1 MRANAKGLAV
11 RRAIAPVFLATF
23 LAVMACNLP
32 IPASPTV
39 EAPRPPADASVTS
52 TAEIQ
57 QAGSGAEPTPSPSLE
72 SPSQVTLETPST
84 PSLRVVFT
92 DNGDLWLRDDRQ
104 PALQL
109 ADFGSVAEV
118 ALSHDGS
125 LIAYVLRDPLEGTA
139 ELRSVRADG
148 TGDQALLTAANFDA
162 LYVLG
167 ERIHTTLSQWAF
179 VPGTET
185 LLFNTRGVF
194 EGPGIAKNDDLL
206 AIHAR
211 TGERTLLLNPGAGGD
226 FTHSP
231 DNSQLALVRPDS
243 IGFASID
250 GSNPR
255 AEVLEYPPV
264 MTYSEYFFYPLPVW
278 SSDGSAVLAAI
289 PAEDPF
295 ATPSTGTLWWV
306 PSDGSS
312 PSAGPTLAGDLFRP
326 QGSLPIIS
334 PDLTYV
340 AYVRET
346 DVSGVLELVVSER
359 AGDEVVAYD
368 VGSVQWMGW
377 APGEDRFVY
386 SKNGGA
392 DLWLGQLG
400 RQPQVLA
407 EGLRLRWV
415 SEDSFLFITGS
426 PGEWRLMKGQI
437 GGSPELIAS
446 TRGDFLAYDFAWIGD

>member
-1 MRANAKGLAV
+1 M

-32 IPASPTV
+32 VPASPTV

-57 QAGSGAEPTPSPSLE
+57 EAGSGAEPTPSPSLE
-72 SPSQVTLETPST
+72 SPSQVALETPSA

-92 DNGDLWLRDDRQ
+92 DNGNLWLRDDLQ
-104 PALQL
+104 PALPL
-109 ADFGSVAEV
+109 TDFGSVAEV

-312 PSAGPTLAGDLFRP
+312 PSAGPTLAGTCFAPKEACRSSRP
-326 QGSLPIIS
+326 ISHMLRMFARRMSPACLNWWFPKRQVMKSWPMMSAVCSGWDGRQAKTASSTARMEARICGSGSWVGSLKCWQK
-334 PDLTYV
+334 
-340 AYVRET
+340 A
-346 DVSGVLELVVSER
+346 
-359 AGDEVVAYD
+359 
-368 VGSVQWMGW
+368 
-377 APGEDRFVY
+377 
-386 SKNGGA
+386 
-392 DLWLGQLG
+392 
-400 RQPQVLA
+400 
-407 EGLRLRWV
+407 
-415 SEDSFLFITGS
+415 
-426 PGEWRLMKGQI
+426 
-437 GGSPELIAS
+437 
-446 TRGDFLAYDFAWIGD
+446 